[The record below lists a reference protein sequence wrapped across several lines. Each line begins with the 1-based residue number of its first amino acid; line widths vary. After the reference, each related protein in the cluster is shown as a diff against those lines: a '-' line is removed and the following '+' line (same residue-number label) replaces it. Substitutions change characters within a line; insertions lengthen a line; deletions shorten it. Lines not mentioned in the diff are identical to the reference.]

1 MALKNR
7 NRNLSDHYSR
17 MFDMWE
23 FNCLFQEYL
32 EKYGNDHF
40 RIYRLICN
48 HKSGVKCIEI

>member
-1 MALKNR
+1 MALKNQ

-40 RIYRLICN
+40 RIYRLIYN